1 MSSSNCCFLTCIQ
14 VSQGQVAWYFH
25 FFKNFPQ
32 FVVIHTVK
40 GFGIVHKAE
49 IDVFLELSCFF
60 DDLTIPNAKKGC
72 AYNPSGSILKN
83 PAALVETQKMW
94 VQSLGQKDL
103 LKEGKTALSSI
114 LACRIPWTVEPGGLQ
129 SIISQIVRHD
139 RSDWALITC
148 FSLFPWFLSFE
159 MFIELTQHTIQL
171 IVPSLDFKWTVLSF
185 RHKDTHTLINGS
197 TFLTQDKSRCWC
209 VRKKHLIHYII
220 VGLLHKL
227 LLVVVKT
234 NMVHSE
240 MPNINGIVTYTNMRE
255 YLALHLHYLVAS
267 FQVSWIEILLTYN

>member
-1 MSSSNCCFLTCIQ
+1 
-14 VSQGQVAWYFH
+14 
-25 FFKNFPQ
+25 
-32 FVVIHTVK
+32 
-40 GFGIVHKAE
+40 
-49 IDVFLELSCFF
+49 
-60 DDLTIPNAKKGC
+60 
-72 AYNPSGSILKN
+72 
-83 PAALVETQKMW
+83 
-94 VQSLGQKDL
+94 
-103 LKEGKTALSSI
+103 
-114 LACRIPWTVEPGGLQ
+114 
-129 SIISQIVRHD
+129 
-139 RSDWALITC
+139 
-148 FSLFPWFLSFE
+148 

-197 TFLTQDKSRCWC
+197 TFLTQDKSRRWC
-209 VRKKHLIHYII
+209 VRKKYLIHYVI

-267 FQVSWIEILLTYN
+267 FQVS